1 MKYLTEDLYKKMQL
15 FQLPLQDGFTFE
27 DLEELFE
34 IDVHEFLMQELM
46 AHDQWYDQYLPAE
59 LHSRLFDK
67 KGEISFQ
74 ELDDDLLDMIRNF
87 RSSVEFEW
95 SKASAK
101 AKQNK
106 QQVKKTASLELRKLL
121 DMTLAESE
129 VRTIRGID
137 SKEVTLEVYPQWD
150 LGKKLL
156 IVFGGVKGGWASKLH
171 PDDADWWMADEIF
184 ADEERE
190 NAYQFHMMFGNA
202 ESVGLVQLSFTE
214 VTIYEQDD
222 IFDF

>member
-87 RSSVEFEW
+87 RNSVEFEW

-156 IVFGGVKGGWASKLH
+156 IVFGGVKGGWASQLH
-171 PDDADWWMADEIF
+171 PDDADWWLADEIF

-190 NAYQFHMMFGNA
+190 NAYQFHMMFGNSEA
-202 ESVGLVQLSFTE
+202 MGLVQLSFTD

>member
-156 IVFGGVKGGWASKLH
+156 IVFGGVKGGWASQLH
-171 PDDADWWMADEIF
+171 PDDADWWLADEIF

-190 NAYQFHMMFGNA
+190 NAYQFHMMFGNSEA
-202 ESVGLVQLSFTE
+202 VGLVQLSFTD
-214 VTIYEQDD
+214 VTIYE
-222 IFDF
+222 IGRAHV

>member
-46 AHDQWYDQYLPAE
+46 AHDQWYDKYLPEE

-74 ELDDDLLDMIRNF
+74 ELDDDLLDMIRQF

-95 SKASAK
+95 SKAIAK
-101 AKQNK
+101 AKQNR
-106 QQVKKTASLELRKLL
+106 QQVRKTASPALRKLL
-121 DMTLAESE
+121 DMNLAESE
-129 VRTIRGID
+129 VRMIRGID
-137 SKEVTLEVYPQWD
+137 SREVTMEVYPQWD
-150 LGKKLL
+150 LSKKLL
-156 IVFGGVKGGWASKLH
+156 LQFKGVKGGWASKLH
-171 PDDADWWMADEIF
+171 PDDADWWLADEIF

-214 VTIYEQDD
+214 VEIYEQDD
-222 IFDF
+222 VFDF

>member
-106 QQVKKTASLELRKLL
+106 QLCSSSGRYW
-121 DMTLAESE
+121 S
-129 VRTIRGID
+129 
-137 SKEVTLEVYPQWD
+137 Y
-150 LGKKLL
+150 
-156 IVFGGVKGGWASKLH
+156 H
-171 PDDADWWMADEIF
+171 
-184 ADEERE
+184 
-190 NAYQFHMMFGNA
+190 
-202 ESVGLVQLSFTE
+202 
-214 VTIYEQDD
+214 
-222 IFDF
+222 

>member
-156 IVFGGVKGGWASKLH
+156 IVFGGVKGGWASQLH
-171 PDDADWWMADEIF
+171 PDDADWWLADEIF

-202 ESVGLVQLSFTE
+202 EAVGLVQLSFTD

>member
-87 RSSVEFEW
+87 RNSVEFEW

-156 IVFGGVKGGWASKLH
+156 IVFGGVKGGWASQLH
-171 PDDADWWMADEIF
+171 PDDADWWLADEIF
-184 ADEERE
+184 ADDERE
-190 NAYQFHMMFGNA
+190 NAYQFHMMFGNSEA
-202 ESVGLVQLSFTE
+202 VGLVQLSFTD

>member
-156 IVFGGVKGGWASKLH
+156 IVFGGVKGGWASQLH
-171 PDDADWWMADEIF
+171 PDDADWWLADEIF

-190 NAYQFHMMFGNA
+190 NAYQFHMMFGNSEA
-202 ESVGLVQLSFTE
+202 VGMVQLSFTD

>member
-150 LGKKLL
+150 LGQKLL
-156 IVFGGVKGGWASKLH
+156 IVFGGVKGCWASQLH
-171 PDDADWWMADEIF
+171 PDDADWWLADEIF

-190 NAYQFHMMFGNA
+190 NAYQFHMMFGNSEA
-202 ESVGLVQLSFTE
+202 VGLVQLSFTD

>member
-46 AHDQWYDQYLPAE
+46 AHDQWYDKYLPEE

-74 ELDDDLLDMIRNF
+74 ELDDDLLDMIRQF

-95 SKASAK
+95 SKAMAK
-101 AKQNK
+101 AKQNR
-106 QQVKKTASLELRKLL
+106 QQVRKTASPALRKLL
-121 DMTLAESE
+121 DMNLAESE
-129 VRTIRGID
+129 VRMIRGID
-137 SKEVTLEVYPQWD
+137 SREVTMEVYPQWD
-150 LGKKLL
+150 LSKKLL
-156 IVFGGVKGGWASKLH
+156 LQFKGVKGGWASKLH
-171 PDDADWWMADEIF
+171 PDDADWWLADEIF

-214 VTIYEQDD
+214 VEIYEQDD
-222 IFDF
+222 VFDF

>member
-156 IVFGGVKGGWASKLH
+156 IVFGGVKGGWASQLH
-171 PDDADWWMADEIF
+171 PDDADWWLADEIF
-184 ADEERE
+184 ADDERE
-190 NAYQFHMMFGNA
+190 NAYQFHMMFGNSEA
-202 ESVGLVQLSFTE
+202 VGLVQLSFTD

>member
-156 IVFGGVKGGWASKLH
+156 IVFGGVKGGWASQLH
-171 PDDADWWMADEIF
+171 PDDADWWLADEIF

-190 NAYQFHMMFGNA
+190 NAYQFHMMFGNSEA
-202 ESVGLVQLSFTE
+202 VGLVQLSFTD

-222 IFDF
+222 IFGF

>member
-150 LGKKLL
+150 LSKKLL
-156 IVFGGVKGGWASKLH
+156 IVFGGVKGGWASQLH
-171 PDDADWWMADEIF
+171 PDDADWWLADEIF
-184 ADEERE
+184 ADDERE
-190 NAYQFHMMFGNA
+190 NAYQFHMMFGNSEA
-202 ESVGLVQLSFTE
+202 VGLVQLSFTD

>member
-46 AHDQWYDQYLPAE
+46 AHDQWYDQYLPEE

-156 IVFGGVKGGWASKLH
+156 IVFGGVKGGWASQLH
-171 PDDADWWMADEIF
+171 PDDADWWLADEIF

-190 NAYQFHMMFGNA
+190 NAYQFHMMFGNSEA
-202 ESVGLVQLSFTE
+202 VGLVQLSFTD

>member
-46 AHDQWYDQYLPAE
+46 AHDQWYDEYLPEE

-74 ELDDDLLDMIRNF
+74 ELDDTLLDLIRQF
-87 RSSVEFEW
+87 RSRVEFEW

-101 AKQNK
+101 AKQNR
-106 QQVKKTASLELRKLL
+106 QQVRKTASPELRKLL

-171 PDDADWWMADEIF
+171 PDDADWWLADEIF

-190 NAYQFHMMFGNA
+190 NAYQFHMMFGNS
-202 ESVGLVQLSFTE
+202 ETVGLVQLSFTD

>member
-15 FQLPLQDGFTFE
+15 FQLPLQDGFSFE

-46 AHDQWYDQYLPAE
+46 AHDQWYDQYLPEE

-156 IVFGGVKGGWASKLH
+156 IVFGGVKGGWASQLH
-171 PDDADWWMADEIF
+171 PDDADWWLADEIF

-190 NAYQFHMMFGNA
+190 NAYQFHMMFGNSEA
-202 ESVGLVQLSFTE
+202 VGLVQLSFTD

>member
-156 IVFGGVKGGWASKLH
+156 IVFGGVKGGWASQLH
-171 PDDADWWMADEIF
+171 PDDADWWLADEIF

-190 NAYQFHMMFGNA
+190 NAYQFHMMFGNSEA
-202 ESVGLVQLSFTE
+202 VGLVQLSFTD
-214 VTIYEQDD
+214 VTIYEQEDV
-222 IFDF
+222 FDF

>member
-15 FQLPLQDGFTFE
+15 FQLPLQDGFSFE

-150 LGKKLL
+150 LSKKLL
-156 IVFGGVKGGWASKLH
+156 IVFGGVKGGWASQLH
-171 PDDADWWMADEIF
+171 PDDADWWLADEIF
-184 ADEERE
+184 ADDERE
-190 NAYQFHMMFGNA
+190 NAYQFHMMFGNSEA
-202 ESVGLVQLSFTE
+202 VGMVQLSFTD

>member
-1 MKYLTEDLYKKMQL
+1 MQL

-46 AHDQWYDQYLPAE
+46 AHDQWYDKYLPEE

-74 ELDDDLLDMIRNF
+74 ELDDDLLDMIRQF

-95 SKASAK
+95 SKAMAK
-101 AKQNK
+101 AKQNR
-106 QQVKKTASLELRKLL
+106 QQVRKTASPALRKLL
-121 DMTLAESE
+121 DMNLAESE
-129 VRTIRGID
+129 VRMIRGID
-137 SKEVTLEVYPQWD
+137 SREVTMEVYPQWD
-150 LGKKLL
+150 LSKKLL
-156 IVFGGVKGGWASKLH
+156 LQFKGVKGGWASKLH
-171 PDDADWWMADEIF
+171 PDDADWWLADEIF

-214 VTIYEQDD
+214 VEIYEQDD
-222 IFDF
+222 LFDF

>member
-46 AHDQWYDQYLPAE
+46 AHDQWYDKYLPEE

-74 ELDDDLLDMIRNF
+74 ELDDDLLDMIRQF

-95 SKASAK
+95 SKAMAK
-101 AKQNK
+101 AKQNR
-106 QQVKKTASLELRKLL
+106 QQVRKTASPALRKLL
-121 DMTLAESE
+121 DMNLAESE
-129 VRTIRGID
+129 VRMIRGID
-137 SKEVTLEVYPQWD
+137 SREVTMEVYPQWD
-150 LGKKLL
+150 LSKKLL
-156 IVFGGVKGGWASKLH
+156 LQFKGVKGGWASKLH
-171 PDDADWWMADEIF
+171 PDDADWWLADEIF

-214 VTIYEQDD
+214 VEIYEQDD
-222 IFDF
+222 VLDF

>member
-121 DMTLAESE
+121 DLTLAESE

-156 IVFGGVKGGWASKLH
+156 IVFGGVKGGWASQLH
-171 PDDADWWMADEIF
+171 PDDADWWLADEIF

-190 NAYQFHMMFGNA
+190 NAYQFHMMFGNSEA
-202 ESVGLVQLSFTE
+202 VGLVQLSFTD

>member
-106 QQVKKTASLELRKLL
+106 QQVKKTASLELRKML

-156 IVFGGVKGGWASKLH
+156 IVFGGVKGGWASQLH
-171 PDDADWWMADEIF
+171 PDDADWWLADEIF

>member
-121 DMTLAESE
+121 DLTLAESE
-129 VRTIRGID
+129 VRTIRGIN

-156 IVFGGVKGGWASKLH
+156 IVFGGVKGGWASQLH
-171 PDDADWWMADEIF
+171 PDDADWWLADEIF

-190 NAYQFHMMFGNA
+190 NAYQFHMMFGNSEA
-202 ESVGLVQLSFTE
+202 VGLVQLSFTD

>member
-15 FQLPLQDGFTFE
+15 FQLPLQDGFSFE

-46 AHDQWYDQYLPAE
+46 AHDQWYDQSLPAE

-156 IVFGGVKGGWASKLH
+156 IVFGGVKGGWASQLH
-171 PDDADWWMADEIF
+171 PDDADWWLADEIF

-202 ESVGLVQLSFTE
+202 ESVGLVQLSFTD

>member
-150 LGKKLL
+150 LSKKLL
-156 IVFGGVKGGWASKLH
+156 IVFGGVKGGWASQLH
-171 PDDADWWMADEIF
+171 PDDADWWLADEIF

-190 NAYQFHMMFGNA
+190 NAYQFHMMFGNSEA
-202 ESVGLVQLSFTE
+202 VGLVQLSFTD

>member
-156 IVFGGVKGGWASKLH
+156 IVFGGEKGGWASQLH
-171 PDDADWWMADEIF
+171 PDDADWWLADEIF

-190 NAYQFHMMFGNA
+190 NAYQFHMMFGNSEA
-202 ESVGLVQLSFTE
+202 VGLVQLSFTD

>member
-46 AHDQWYDQYLPAE
+46 AHDQWYDKYRPEE

-74 ELDDDLLDMIRNF
+74 ELDDDLLDMIRQF

-95 SKASAK
+95 SKAMAK
-101 AKQNK
+101 AKQNR
-106 QQVKKTASLELRKLL
+106 QQVRKTASPALRKLL
-121 DMTLAESE
+121 DMNLAESE
-129 VRTIRGID
+129 VRMIRGID
-137 SKEVTLEVYPQWD
+137 SREVTMEVYPQWD
-150 LGKKLL
+150 LSKKLL
-156 IVFGGVKGGWASKLH
+156 LQFKGVKGGWASKLH
-171 PDDADWWMADEIF
+171 PDDADWWLADEIF

-214 VTIYEQDD
+214 VEIYEQDD
-222 IFDF
+222 VFDF

>member
-46 AHDQWYDQYLPAE
+46 AHDQWYDKYLPAE

-121 DMTLAESE
+121 DLTLAESE

-150 LGKKLL
+150 LSKKLL
-156 IVFGGVKGGWASKLH
+156 IVFGGVKGGWASQLH
-171 PDDADWWMADEIF
+171 PDDADWWLADEIF

-190 NAYQFHMMFGNA
+190 NAYQFHMMFGNSEA
-202 ESVGLVQLSFTE
+202 VGLVQLSFTD

>member
-15 FQLPLQDGFTFE
+15 FQLPLQDGFNFE

-156 IVFGGVKGGWASKLH
+156 IVFGGVKGGWASQLH
-171 PDDADWWMADEIF
+171 PDDADWWLADEIF

-190 NAYQFHMMFGNA
+190 NAYQFHMMFGNSEA
-202 ESVGLVQLSFTE
+202 VGLVQLSFTD

>member
-59 LHSRLFDK
+59 LHSRLFDR

-156 IVFGGVKGGWASKLH
+156 IVFGGVKGGWASQLH
-171 PDDADWWMADEIF
+171 PDDADWWLADEIF

-190 NAYQFHMMFGNA
+190 NAYQFHMMFGNSEA
-202 ESVGLVQLSFTE
+202 VGLVQLSFTD

>member
-156 IVFGGVKGGWASKLH
+156 IVFGGVKGGWASQLH
-171 PDDADWWMADEIF
+171 PDDADWWLADEIF

-190 NAYQFHMMFGNA
+190 NAYQFHMMFGNSEA
-202 ESVGLVQLSFTE
+202 VGLVQLSFTD

>member
-74 ELDDDLLDMIRNF
+74 VLDDDLLDIIRNF

-156 IVFGGVKGGWASKLH
+156 IVFGGVKGGWASQLH
-171 PDDADWWMADEIF
+171 PDDADWWLADEIF

-202 ESVGLVQLSFTE
+202 ESVGLVQLSFTD

>member
-46 AHDQWYDQYLPAE
+46 AHDQWYDKYLPEE

-74 ELDDDLLDMIRNF
+74 ELDDDLLDMIRQF

-95 SKASAK
+95 SKAM
-101 AKQNK
+101 
-106 QQVKKTASLELRKLL
+106 V
-121 DMTLAESE
+121 
-129 VRTIRGID
+129 
-137 SKEVTLEVYPQWD
+137 
-150 LGKKLL
+150 
-156 IVFGGVKGGWASKLH
+156 
-171 PDDADWWMADEIF
+171 
-184 ADEERE
+184 
-190 NAYQFHMMFGNA
+190 
-202 ESVGLVQLSFTE
+202 
-214 VTIYEQDD
+214 
-222 IFDF
+222 

>member
-15 FQLPLQDGFTFE
+15 FQLPLQDGFSFE

-46 AHDQWYDQYLPAE
+46 AHDQWYDQYLPEE
-59 LHSRLFDK
+59 LHSRWFDK

-156 IVFGGVKGGWASKLH
+156 IVFGGVKGGWASQLH
-171 PDDADWWMADEIF
+171 PDDADWWLADEIF

-190 NAYQFHMMFGNA
+190 NAYQFHMMFGNSEA
-202 ESVGLVQLSFTE
+202 VGLVQLSFTD

>member
-1 MKYLTEDLYKKMQL
+1 MKYLTDDLYKKMQL

-156 IVFGGVKGGWASKLH
+156 IVFGGVKGGWASQLH
-171 PDDADWWMADEIF
+171 PDDADWWLADEIF
-184 ADEERE
+184 ADDERE
-190 NAYQFHMMFGNA
+190 NAYQFHMMFGNSEA
-202 ESVGLVQLSFTE
+202 VGLVQLSFTD

>member
-106 QQVKKTASLELRKLL
+106 QQVKKTASLELRKIL

-150 LGKKLL
+150 LSKKLL
-156 IVFGGVKGGWASKLH
+156 IVFGGVKGGWASQLH
-171 PDDADWWMADEIF
+171 PDDADWWLADEIF
-184 ADEERE
+184 ADDERE
-190 NAYQFHMMFGNA
+190 NAYQFHMMFGNSEA
-202 ESVGLVQLSFTE
+202 VGMVQLSFTD

>member
-46 AHDQWYDQYLPAE
+46 AHDQWYDQYLPEE

-74 ELDDDLLDMIRNF
+74 ELDDGLLDMIRNF

-156 IVFGGVKGGWASKLH
+156 IVFGGVKGGWASQLH
-171 PDDADWWMADEIF
+171 PDDADWWLADEIF

-202 ESVGLVQLSFTE
+202 ESVGLVQLSFTD

>member
-15 FQLPLQDGFTFE
+15 FQLPLQDGFSFE

-106 QQVKKTASLELRKLL
+106 QQVKKTASLELRKML

-156 IVFGGVKGGWASKLH
+156 IVFGGVKGGWASQLH
-171 PDDADWWMADEIF
+171 PDDADWWLADEIF

-190 NAYQFHMMFGNA
+190 NAYQFHMMFGNSEA
-202 ESVGLVQLSFTE
+202 VGLVQLSFTD

>member
-15 FQLPLQDGFTFE
+15 FQLPLQDGFSFE

-156 IVFGGVKGGWASKLH
+156 IVFGGVKGGWASQLH
-171 PDDADWWMADEIF
+171 PDDADWWLADEIF
-184 ADEERE
+184 ADDERE
-190 NAYQFHMMFGNA
+190 NAYQFHMMFGNSEA
-202 ESVGLVQLSFTE
+202 VGLVQLSFTD

>member
-95 SKASAK
+95 SKTSAK

-156 IVFGGVKGGWASKLH
+156 IVFGGVKGGWASQLH
-171 PDDADWWMADEIF
+171 PDDADWWLADEIF

-190 NAYQFHMMFGNA
+190 NAYQFHMMFGNSEA
-202 ESVGLVQLSFTE
+202 VGLVQLSFTD